1 MSLQTRATFPTGVPG
16 DALGREIAAKLK
28 QSGDMLL
35 SGLPVEK
42 YLGAVERHR
51 VLEELMLFMEEYT
64 AEQAKGES
72 ALDDE

>member
-1 MSLQTRATFPTGVPG
+1 MSLQTKVSVPTGVPG
-16 DALGREIAAKLK
+16 DVIGREIAEKLK

-51 VLEELMLFMEEYT
+51 VLEELMSFMHDHI
-64 AEQAKGES
+64 AEQAKGEG

>member
-1 MSLQTRATFPTGVPG
+1 MALQTKVSVPTGVPG
-16 DALGREIAAKLK
+16 DAIGREIAEKLK

-51 VLEELMLFMEEYT
+51 VLEELMRFMEDYI
-64 AEQAKGES
+64 AEQAKGEK